1 MSNRAQRRA
10 EKHKGGLKPGQT
22 YADVLTQKKMIR
34 QAVEQSVHD
43 TSVQLEAD
51 IKMQRQ
57 LWIAIVALNEAFGF
71 GGERAMR
78 FMEAM
83 EKVEDECRGLARNH
97 GGVYAREKLMKR
109 ASQITGI
116 AIQPI
121 HEDAMV
127 QARKENEAQGIFFKE
142 DDPEKW

>member
-1 MSNRAQRRA
+1 MGNRAQRRA
-10 EKHKGGLKPGQT
+10 EKRSGRKPGQT
-22 YADVLTQKKMIR
+22 YADVLSQKKMIR
-34 QAVEQSVHD
+34 EAVEQSVHD
-43 TSVQLEAD
+43 TSVQIEAD

-83 EKVEDECRGLARNH
+83 EKVEDECRDLARKH
-97 GGVYAREKLMKR
+97 GGVYARDKLMKR

-116 AIQPI
+116 AIEPI

>member
-10 EKHKGGLKPGQT
+10 EKHKGMKPGQT
-22 YADVLTQKKMIR
+22 YADVLAQKKMIR

-43 TSVQLEAD
+43 TSVQIEAD

>member
-1 MSNRAQRRA
+1 MGNRAQRRA
-10 EKHKGGLKPGQT
+10 EKRKGLKPGQT
-22 YADVLTQKKMIR
+22 YADVLSQKKMIR
-34 QAVEQSVHD
+34 EAVEQSVHD
-43 TSVQLEAD
+43 TSVQIEAD

-83 EKVEDECRGLARNH
+83 QEVEDECRGLARKH
-97 GGVYAREKLMKR
+97 GGVYARDKLMKR

-116 AIQPI
+116 AIEPI
-121 HEDAMV
+121 HEGAMV
-127 QARKENEAQGIFFKE
+127 QARKENEAQGIFFE
-142 DDPEKW
+142 ADDPEKW

>member
-1 MSNRAQRRA
+1 MGNRAQRRA
-10 EKHKGGLKPGQT
+10 EKRSGRKPGQT

-43 TSVQLEAD
+43 TSVQIEAD

-57 LWIAIVALNEAFGF
+57 LWIAIVALNEAFRF

-83 EKVEDECRGLARNH
+83 QEVEDECRYLAQKH
-97 GGVYAREKLMKR
+97 GGVYARDKLMKR

-116 AIQPI
+116 AIEPI

-127 QARKENEAQGIFFKE
+127 QARKENEAQGIFFE
-142 DDPEKW
+142 ADDPDKW

>member
-1 MSNRAQRRA
+1 MGNRAQRRS
-10 EKHKGGLKPGQT
+10 EKRKGLNPGQT
-22 YADVLTQKKMIR
+22 YADVLAKKKMIR

-43 TSVQLEAD
+43 TSVQIEAD

-83 EKVEDECRGLARNH
+83 QEVEDECRDLARKH
-97 GGVYAREKLMKR
+97 GGVYAMDKLMKR

-116 AIQPI
+116 AIEPI

-142 DDPEKW
+142 DDPDKW

>member
-1 MSNRAQRRA
+1 MGNRAQRRA
-10 EKHKGGLKPGQT
+10 EKRKGLKPGQT
-22 YADVLTQKKMIR
+22 YADVLSQKKMIR
-34 QAVEQSVHD
+34 EAVEQSVHD
-43 TSVQLEAD
+43 TSVQIEAD

-83 EKVEDECRGLARNH
+83 QEVEDECRDLAQKH

>member
-1 MSNRAQRRA
+1 MGNRAQRRA
-10 EKHKGGLKPGQT
+10 EKWQGLKPGQT
-22 YADVLTQKKMIR
+22 YKDVLAQKKMIR
-34 QAVEQSVHD
+34 EAVERSVHD

-83 EKVEDECRGLARNH
+83 EKVEDECRDLAQKH

-116 AIQPI
+116 AIEPI

-127 QARKENEAQGIFFKE
+127 QARKENEAQGIFFE
-142 DDPEKW
+142 ADDPDKW